1 MPLRTSSLR
10 FRLAAFIVA
19 ALAGCALAAGA
30 GIWLVRS
37 THAGDAQLTAEVSTR
52 LQGSYAAL
60 ERLVATQGALQA
72 LLRLKDAD
80 EIEAA
85 MERFEQTRTKAAGL
99 LVGNGNATDEMTARF
114 NRLTAVSK
122 EVIERVLVAD
132 NSGALDLYVSRFNP
146 AMDELQQSLRAFN
159 EQVVAQS
166 GAGVRDHETRTLRAL
181 ALNATAVIVLIVV
194 LGLLGWLFQRGVSRT
209 LLGMAGRLDRVAAAL
224 AGHAGSVSAGSQS
237 VADGASKQAAALE
250 ETGASTTELLALSQS
265 AAENIAEAAQEAARA
280 RAESSSGATE
290 AGRLNTAMTELHAA
304 GRSVEKIIKSIDEI
318 AFQTNLLALNA
329 AVEAARAGEAGAGF
343 AVVAEEVRALAQRSA
358 QAARETS
365 ERIGD
370 SLAKSARG
378 GEISQ
383 LLGKQ
388 LGDIATRSRRVDE
401 LVQGL
406 ATSIREQNEGI
417 RQISSALGQIDQVT
431 QVNASSAELSAAA
444 TQEMAGEVSELNQTV
459 TELHALL
466 GIAGSEPVASAPVS
480 PRLGRA
486 PRASA
491 HAAV

>member
-30 GIWLVRS
+30 GIWLVRQ

-60 ERLVATQGALQA
+60 ERLVATQGTLQA

-85 MERFEQTRTKAAGL
+85 MERFEQSRTKAAEL
-99 LVGNGNATDEMTARF
+99 LVRGDDAADEKTARF
-114 NRLTAVSK
+114 NKLTAISK
-122 EVIERVLVAD
+122 EVIDRVLVAD
-132 NSGALDLYVSRFNP
+132 NSGALELYVTRFNP
-146 AMDELQQSLRAFN
+146 AMDELQQSLRTFN

-166 GAGVRDHETRTLRAL
+166 AAGVRDHETRTLRAL

-209 LLGMAGRLDRVAAAL
+209 LLAMAGRLDRVAEAL
-224 AGHAGSVSAGSQS
+224 AGHASSVASGSQS

-250 ETGASTTELLALSQS
+250 ETGASTTELLAISQA
-265 AAENIAEAAQEAARA
+265 AAENLAEAAKEATLART
-280 RAESSSGATE
+280 ESGTGATE
-290 AGRLNTAMTELHAA
+290 VGRLNTAMTELHEA

-370 SLAKSARG
+370 SLAKSGRG
-378 GEISQ
+378 SEISQ
-383 LLGKQ
+383 Q
-388 LGDIATRSRRVDE
+388 LGQQLGGIATRSRRVDE
-401 LVQGL
+401 LVQSL

-417 RQISSALGQIDQVT
+417 RQISSAMSQIDQVT
-431 QVNASSAELSAAA
+431 QANASSAELSAAA
-444 TQEMAGEVSELNQTV
+444 TQEMAGEVNELNHTV

-466 GIAGSEPVASAPVS
+466 GIADAKPVASAPVS
-480 PRLGRA
+480 PRTGRNA
-486 PRASA
+486 RASA
-491 HAAV
+491 HVAV